1 MQKLFLKKTEGDI
14 ENDWLWF
21 SGRKMD
27 QNGL

>member
-1 MQKLFLKKTEGDI
+1 MQKLFFKKTEGDI